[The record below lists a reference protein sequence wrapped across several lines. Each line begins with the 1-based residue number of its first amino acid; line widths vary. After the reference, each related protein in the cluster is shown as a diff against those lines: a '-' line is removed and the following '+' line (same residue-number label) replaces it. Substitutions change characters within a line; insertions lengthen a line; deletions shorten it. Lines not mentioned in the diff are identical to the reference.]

1 MSGRCRRR
9 HAAGLQAGRSLRDND
24 QKEYLNYAQHGYAG
38 RRKSC
43 GEASSQREGALSG
56 WRWVV
61 RSIRRVQLEGSLRP
75 RAGRSE
81 EHTSELQSLMRT
93 SYAVFCLQKN
103 NKHYKPAIDIET
115 LITNL

>member
-24 QKEYLNYAQHGYAG
+24 QKAYLNYAQHGYAG

-61 RSIRRVQLEGSLRP
+61 R
-75 RAGRSE
+75 RSE
-81 EHTSELQSLMRT
+81 EHTSELKSLMRS
-93 SYAVFCLQKN
+93 SYAVCCLKQKVDEDTRQ
-103 NKHYKPAIDIET
+103 HDT
-115 LITNL
+115 L

>member
-75 RAGRSE
+75 RAGAQIGRAACRE
-81 EHTSELQSLMRT
+81 RVCKYVEIWVGAVSLKKKKT
-93 SYAVFCLQKN
+93 KN
-103 NKHYKPAIDIET
+103 KE
-115 LITNL
+115 